1 MGHEVLRLSS
11 GQMVEETA
19 WEKGHNG
26 VKDAGAGRGAS
37 RFHTQVGA
45 RAEIVLPLASCLS
58 CQLACGSGLRNF
70 EYIEMDTAAVT
81 GNVQ

>member
-1 MGHEVLRLSS
+1 MDHEVLRLWSE
-11 GQMVEETA
+11 QMVEETA
-19 WEKGHNG
+19 LVQGHKGVN
-26 VKDAGAGRGAS
+26 DAGRRAS

-45 RAEIVLPLASCLS
+45 RQQIVLPLASCLG
-58 CQLACGSGLRNF
+58 CQLACGSGLRHF